1 MTSPTLRMHGLE
13 DFCTV
18 SPRHTNLQLVNFQRC
33 GCVSSSIKGPE
44 PVPSNQ
50 VWVTLQL
57 VFCLLLLTIPQL
69 YCLPPPLPSPVSNSS
84 CLFTWCQ
91 PLDASYC
98 TVLLYFSRYYCCC
111 SAAQSCLT
119 LWPHGLH
126 HAKLLCPSP
135 SQRVCSNSCPSSWW
149 CHPTISFSVT
159 PCSSCPQSFPGKIFS
174 WFFPMKRW
182 PNYWIFK
189 WPKYWSFSFSISPS
203 NMNIQ
208 GLFPLGLP
216 GWSPYCPRDSQES
229 SPTPQFKSINLLV
242 LSLLYCSTLT
252 SIHDC

>member
-57 VFCLLLLTIPQL
+57 VFCLLLLMIPQL

-126 HAKLLCPSP
+126 QAKLLCPSP

-149 CHPTISFSVT
+149 CHPTISSCVVPF
-159 PCSSCPQSFPGKIFS
+159 SSCLQSFPASGSFQMS
-174 WFFPMKRW
+174 LFFT
-182 PNYWIFK
+182 
-189 WPKYWSFSFSISPS
+189 SGGQSIGASASTSVFPV
-203 NMNIQ
+203 NIQ
-208 GLFPLGLP
+208 DWFSLGLT
-216 GWSPYCPRDSQES
+216 GLISLWSKGLSRVFS
-229 SPTPQFKSINLLV
+229 STTDQKHQFFSAQ
-242 LSLLYCSTLT
+242 LSLWSN
-252 SIHDC
+252 SHIHTWLLEKP